1 MIIKTASSQNSTNLS
16 NLNLRINSW
25 IDPNKES
32 VIDENL
38 DKDKA
43 VDLSKEENNKNS
55 DKNDN
60 KEKPKFIE

>member
-1 MIIKTASSQNSTNLS
+1 L
-16 NLNLRINSW
+16 
-25 IDPNKES
+25 DPNKES
-32 VIDENL
+32 VKDENL

-43 VDLSKEENNKNS
+43 VDLIKEENNQIS